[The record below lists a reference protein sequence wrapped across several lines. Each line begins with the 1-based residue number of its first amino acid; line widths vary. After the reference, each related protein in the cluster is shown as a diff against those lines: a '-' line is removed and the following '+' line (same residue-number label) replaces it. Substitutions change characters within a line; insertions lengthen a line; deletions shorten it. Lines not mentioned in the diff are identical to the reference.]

1 MNTERDNEA
10 DSRIGALYRE
20 SDDLRVP
27 DALNRAVLD
36 EARRAVETP
45 RVVMPSWLRPLAF
58 AATLALGVGLLFEM
72 QAVTPLQETGSVQSD
87 GMPPAVQAARDR
99 ALPAATVPAAEQ
111 VTASEKPA
119 GNRHMQK
126 YRDAGA
132 EPAAIAEAEA
142 PGTPLPVA
150 ATGDVQALQAPVAG
164 QDPQVIL
171 NASDS
176 ERRESLPE
184 PQAGQPLEL
193 PSTAQREFLYDEARQ
208 AAKLEAKSTLRSS
221 SERSADQDSTAADAR
236 HCAEARDT
244 AEWWQCIVRLR
255 ESGEAEAADAELA
268 LLLSLHPDFTAP
280 E

>member
-1 MNTERDNEA
+1 MNTERNNEA

-20 SDDLRVP
+20 GDDLRAP

-36 EARRAVETP
+36 DARRAVDTP

-72 QAVTPLQETGSVQSD
+72 QAVTPLQETGSVRSD
-87 GMPPAVQAARDR
+87 GTPPAVPAARDR
-99 ALPAATVPAAEQ
+99 ALPAATAVGKE
-111 VTASEKPA
+111 TASEESS
-119 GNRHMQK
+119 GNRRMQK

-132 EPAAIAEAEA
+132 EPAAIMDAEA
-142 PGTPLPVA
+142 PGAPLPAA
-150 ATGDVQALQAPVAG
+150 ATGDVQALQAPVAS
-164 QDPQVIL
+164 QDRQIIL
-171 NASDS
+171 NAADA
-176 ERRESLPE
+176 ERRESLSE
-184 PQAGQPLEL
+184 PQAGQPLETPAAL
-193 PSTAQREFLYDEARQ
+193 QREFLYDAARQ
-208 AAKLEAKSTLRSS
+208 AAKPEAKSALRSS
-221 SERSADQDSTAADAR
+221 SERSADRDSMAPDTR

-255 ESGEAEAADAELA
+255 EAGETEGADAELT